1 MKRLLVAVLL
11 LLSVSASAYTPRTG
25 DFFFN
30 TGRPWADVRAFGAT
44 GNGTTDDTAAIVSA
58 VTQVA
63 TLGTGTVYFPPGSY
77 CTASGISIT
86 APGIIL
92 QGASGSSGPTQITT
106 CGHDVTG
113 IYLDAATDIIT
124 HMNVVGGVLGTTHP
138 AVLVGTGCMNCVIEH
153 SALSGGIYAL
163 QIQGTGT
170 YASNIAASNS
180 YGSAVVYT
188 NGSAG
193 VYLLRDKINQAYPG
207 TTPAYGSSFSARANS
222 TIYAQN
228 AIVSLSGYY
237 IQATVG
243 GTSGASAPS
252 LASYGTNIADGSVT
266 WQLVAPTAY
275 YGLQIDTGSA
285 RVSEIYADHI
295 GPFTQGILI
304 SNGSSGTVPQNI
316 EVEDSNFS
324 SEIGAGIRAIAGNG
338 LRISH
343 NLFSGC
349 ILTGCEGV
357 LLDTG
362 WNGDSSI
369 TGNNF
374 YGDANS
380 ILVNA
385 GKNTII
391 SDNNIS
397 NSVVN
402 GIDIAANVTDFII
415 SSNMLNTSPLW
426 GANTATILVNT
437 GTSDYYEIVNNDV
450 HGVAVVDNG
459 SGSHKTLSGN
469 N

>member
-1 MKRLLVAVLL
+1 MKKLLIAIALL
-11 LLSVSASAYTPRTG
+11 FSVSASAYTPRTG

-44 GNGTTDDTAAIVSA
+44 GNGSTDDTAAIVSA
-58 VTQVA
+58 VTQVSS
-63 TLGTGTVYFPPGSY
+63 LGTGTVYFPPGNY
-77 CTASGISIT
+77 CSFSGISVT
-86 APGIIL
+86 APGVIL
-92 QGASGSSGPTQITT
+92 MGASGSAGATTLST

-113 IYLDAATDIIT
+113 VYLDAATDIIS
-124 HMNVVGGVLGTTHP
+124 HMAVVGGVFGTTHP
-138 AVLVGTGCMNCVIEH
+138 AILVGTGCMNCVIEH
-153 SALSGGIYAL
+153 SAMSGGIYAL

-170 YASNIAASNS
+170 YITNINATGS
-180 YGSAVVYT
+180 YGSAVIYT

-193 VYLLRDKINQAYPG
+193 VYLLRNKVNQSYPG

-222 TIYAQN
+222 TVYAAN

-243 GTSGASAPS
+243 GTSGTAAPS

-275 YGLQIDTGSA
+275 YGLQIDTGSS

-316 EVEDSNFS
+316 DIEDSNFS

-338 LRISH
+338 LRVSH
-343 NLFSGC
+343 SLFSGC

-362 WNGDSSI
+362 WSGDSNI
-369 TGNNF
+369 VGNNF
-374 YGDANS
+374 YGDAVSVFING
-380 ILVNA
+380 
-385 GKNTII
+385 GKNALVA
-391 SDNNIS
+391 DNNIS
-397 NSVVN
+397 NSAVYGVEV
-402 GIDIAANVTDFII
+402 AAAVTDFVI

-426 GANTATILVNT
+426 GANSATIIVNT
-437 GTSDYYEIVNNDV
+437 GASDYYNIVNNDV
-450 HGVAVVDNG
+450 HGVTVTDNG
-459 SGSHKTLSGN
+459 TGTHKTISGN